1 MFRIFVPY
9 SSRSVLDVL
18 QRTFLKF
25 LSMELRY
32 LVGRFWREILL
43 SF

>member
-1 MFRIFVPY
+1 MFRIVLSC

-25 LSMELRY
+25 LSVELRY
-32 LVGRFWREILL
+32 LVE
-43 SF
+43 

>member
-1 MFRIFVPY
+1 MFRIVLPY

-25 LSMELRY
+25 LLAELRD
-32 LVGRFWREILL
+32 LVE
-43 SF
+43 